1 MRCPS
6 SLQPIAF
13 ALALAACTARPA
25 HDPARAVRAPA
36 AAATT
41 KPAPT
46 DEPKFAD
53 IVARSMPAVV
63 LVLNTQRDG
72 NVMYGAGMLLEHGM
86 VLTSQHV
93 VADAKTLGVMLYEPS
108 RTSYTPM
115 DGGLS
120 RYLFENQSAVVEAH
134 AVAGD
139 STSDL
144 ALIRIDADTSRF
156 PTLPIAREP
165 VKPGDRV
172 LALGHPQET
181 VWSFTQGVV
190 GAIQQGAIQHDASIS
205 HGSSGGPLLNARGEV
220 VGINIAKVVSEASG
234 LAFARPIA
242 LAARYLGNRSVAALP
257 LDLSTPEAAAMSCWR
272 AQEIGRLE
280 VGDCFDWDKEFEIF
294 LSVAQEA
301 MLIGPP
307 AVRERIRR
315 EISDPKFKERWI
327 EKGKRKSAAYFLGP
341 KHPHETSPAASDP
354 PELTRARE
362 EARQEEARTVRE
374 HPEMRAVYADQ
385 EDPQLLKA
393 RLRLGIRV
401 DRVVSVGSDRA
412 WVQMAGRNADG
423 SLYRFS
429 ELYVKIGNRWLQR
442 LPPTKA
448 DLATLPKSFGPL
460 LCTFKGYRAHR
471 LEKFLRGSDSD
482 EPPPSEV
489 ANPAPPQVTNE
500 RRPCTACVSGRLG
513 GEI

>member
-6 SLQPIAF
+6 SLQPIAL
-13 ALALAACTARPA
+13 AIALAACTARPA
-25 HDPARAVRAPA
+25 HDPARAVRAPV

-41 KPAPT
+41 KPTPT
-46 DEPKFAD
+46 EEPDYAD
-53 IVARSMPAVV
+53 IAARSMPAAV
-63 LVLNTQRDG
+63 LLLTTTRAG

-93 VADAKTLGVMLYEPS
+93 IADAKSLGVMLYEPR

-220 VGINIAKVVSEASG
+220 VGVTTPEGESEARV
-234 LAFARPIA
+234 LAFALPVP
-242 LAARYLGNRSVAALP
+242 LAARRFGNPSAPPLP
-257 LDLSTPEAAAMSCWR
+257 L
-272 AQEIGRLE
+272 
-280 VGDCFDWDKEFEIF
+280 
-294 LSVAQEA
+294 
-301 MLIGPP
+301 
-307 AVRERIRR
+307 
-315 EISDPKFKERWI
+315 
-327 EKGKRKSAAYFLGP
+327 
-341 KHPHETSPAASDP
+341 
-354 PELTRARE
+354 
-362 EARQEEARTVRE
+362 
-374 HPEMRAVYADQ
+374 
-385 EDPQLLKA
+385 
-393 RLRLGIRV
+393 
-401 DRVVSVGSDRA
+401 
-412 WVQMAGRNADG
+412 
-423 SLYRFS
+423 
-429 ELYVKIGNRWLQR
+429 YV
-442 LPPTKA
+442 
-448 DLATLPKSFGPL
+448 
-460 LCTFKGYRAHR
+460 
-471 LEKFLRGSDSD
+471 
-482 EPPPSEV
+482 
-489 ANPAPPQVTNE
+489 
-500 RRPCTACVSGRLG
+500 
-513 GEI
+513 